1 MARVFCG
8 AVLAVLVAWADA
20 AGAQPDKRACLATYV
35 EAQSER
41 QEGKLLAARAAA
53 VTCGSEACPDVLRN
67 DCVAWLRE
75 LDASIPTV
83 VFSAATAD
91 GRDVAGARITVDGH
105 VVAERAAGEAVAMDP
120 GEHLVAC
127 DAEGYARVEM
137 HLVAAQ
143 GTKNRSVHFTV
154 RPLGPSTATL
164 SPDAPVPG
172 PARPIRPLT
181 YVLGAVGVVGL
192 GVWGVI
198 GSSALWGTPSV
209 QTLDRCKPNCDPADR
224 SDVHT
229 KLVVADLAG
238 AAAVVALGSALAL
251 YVTRPSVVIA
261 PMRDGLVGTWTTRF

>member
-8 AVLAVLVAWADA
+8 AVLALLVAHAGA

-35 EAQSER
+35 EAQSKR

-75 LDASIPTV
+75 IDASIPTV
-83 VFSAATAD
+83 VFSASTSD
-91 GRDVAGARITVDGH
+91 GHDVTGAHITVDGH
-105 VVAERAAGEAVAMDP
+105 VAAERAAGEAVAMDP
-120 GEHLVAC
+120 GEHVVAC

-154 RPLGPSTATL
+154 TTIGPTATL
-164 SPDAPVPG
+164 SPGGATPG
-172 PARPIRPLT
+172 TTRPIRPLT
-181 YVLGAVGVVGL
+181 YVLGVAGVVGL
-192 GVWGVI
+192 GVWGVV

-209 QTLDRCKPNCDPADR
+209 QTLDRCRPNCDPADR

-238 AAAVVALGSALAL
+238 AAAVVALGSAVAL
-251 YVTRPSVVIA
+251 YVTRPSVVVT
-261 PMRDGLVGTWTTRF
+261 PMRDGVVGTWTTRF